1 MNYIHEATGTV
12 LSIAAIREAHP
23 NMSIPDGADLSDIG
37 YERVYPA
44 LTTQIATESEVLVSM
59 PPEKVDGVW
68 REVFAVEAAP
78 VVVPQ
83 QITRAQGKATLIK
96 TGRWSAIL
104 AYVETISDPT
114 EKAMAQVAVHDT
126 LNWERTSPTVIQA
139 AAALGMTSAELDE
152 LFISAAKVVL

>member
-12 LSIAAIREAHP
+12 VHIAAIREAHP
-23 NMSIPDGADLSDIG
+23 NMSIPDGADLTGVG
-37 YERVYPA
+37 YLRILPA
-44 LTTQIATESEVLVSM
+44 LEIPGPGEGQIVVQRSPQLIA
-59 PPEKVDGVW
+59 GQW
-68 REVFAVEAAP
+68 REVFAIEPAP

-104 AYVETISDPT
+104 AYVETIPDPT
-114 EKAMAQVAVHDT
+114 EKAMVQVALHDT
-126 LNWERTSPTVIQA
+126 LNWERTSPTVLQA
-139 AAALGMTSAELDE
+139 AAALGMTSAEMDE

>member
-1 MNYIHEATGTV
+1 M
-12 LSIAAIREAHP
+12 
-23 NMSIPDGADLSDIG
+23 
-37 YERVYPA
+37 
-44 LTTQIATESEVLVSM
+44 
-59 PPEKVDGVW
+59 
-68 REVFAVEAAP
+68 
-78 VVVPQ
+78 VVPQ

-114 EKAMAQVAVHDT
+114 EKAMAQVALHDT
-126 LNWERTSPTVIQA
+126 LNWERTSPTVLQA